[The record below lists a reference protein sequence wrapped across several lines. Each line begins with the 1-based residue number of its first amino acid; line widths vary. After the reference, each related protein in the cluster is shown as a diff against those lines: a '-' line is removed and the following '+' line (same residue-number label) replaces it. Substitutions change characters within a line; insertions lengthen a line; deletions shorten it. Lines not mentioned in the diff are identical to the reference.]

1 MPPTF
6 TVESCAREVLAAIDT
21 TAGHVLCAQWVARRY
36 QRIASRGRLRH
47 LRKVG
52 EIVVPA
58 TMSAG
63 TVTATQG
70 SVIITPDA
78 TAAASWAT
86 PSGVAYPDSP
96 GPGLTLVGRHL
107 RVAINWYEIQE
118 VVGNPITAIHLKT
131 PYVEDSVAGASYF
144 IAEQRTRLIPESRWL
159 GDFVHMRRRIPL
171 TNMSIAEIDHDEPE
185 RMLVGTQGGPVVWVE
200 QAVDTDGTKR
210 VEFYPYSGQN
220 ELIRYVYWAIPPE
233 LGFSDPLPPQIDPH
247 VLIEGALI
255 DAMRYEAAKA
265 IRAGQADMAG
275 YWTNSYRAQAT
286 AWEKQVI
293 EAIRSDLGVD
303 DVTMILQLP
312 RNSVVRRGDISTAH
326 DIVLER
332 WPL

>member
-1 MPPTF
+1 MSPTF

-21 TAGHVLCAQWVARRY
+21 TAGHLLCAQWVARRY
-36 QRIASRGRLRH
+36 QRIASKGRLRH
-47 LRKVG
+47 LRRVG

-58 TMSAG
+58 TMAAG
-63 TVTATQG
+63 TVAVTQG
-70 SVIITPDA
+70 SNIITPDA

-86 PSGVAYPDSP
+86 PTGFPADPLNPALS
-96 GPGLTLVGRHL
+96 LIGRFI
-107 RVAINWYEIQE
+107 RPSINWYEITD
-118 VVGNPITAIHLKT
+118 VVGSPISSIRTRT
-131 PYVEDSVAGASYF
+131 PYVEDTNATAAYAIV
-144 IAEQRTRLIPESRWL
+144 EQRTRLLPETRWL

-171 TNMSIAEIDHDEPE
+171 TNMSIAELDHDEPE
-185 RMLVGTQGGPVVWVE
+185 RMQTMSGDGPTVWAE
-200 QAVDTDGTKR
+200 TTVDTDGVKR
-210 VEFYPYSGQN
+210 VEFYPYPTQN
-220 ELIRYVYWAIPPE
+220 ELIRYVFWSIPPE
-233 LGFSDPLPPQIDPH
+233 LGFSDPIPPQVDPH

-275 YWTNSYRAQAT
+275 YWTNSYRAQST
-286 AWEKQVI
+286 AWEKQII
-293 EAIRSDLGVD
+293 EAIRSDLAVD